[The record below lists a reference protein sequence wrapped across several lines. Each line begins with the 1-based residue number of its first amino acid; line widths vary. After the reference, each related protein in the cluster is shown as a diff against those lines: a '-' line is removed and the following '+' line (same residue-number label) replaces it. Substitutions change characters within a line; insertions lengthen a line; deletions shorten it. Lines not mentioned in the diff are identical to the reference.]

1 MQFSNTL
8 YNLIKWFVTIV
19 LPAFGTLYYTLS
31 NMWGL
36 PNADQVVGTTV
47 AVSLFLGSLV
57 GISKLNYN
65 RAQAEKPDVVADG
78 SIILDSS
85 DPEKDVFSLN
95 LDIPLN
101 ELMERSTVTFAV
113 TEAMKHG
120 IRE

>member
-57 GISKLNYN
+57 GISTLNYN